1 MKIHSRSKHDP
12 RHLNVLTNLTA
23 QRMRVSHALILCL
36 SILLISGLCHTAYTQ
51 TVSSTG
57 MQTAAI
63 QIRDDLSIGNIRKD
77 IARLSSLESRVTGY
91 PQSASGSKYIFDRF
105 VETGLQNVESREF
118 PVTVPIDHGDSVIE
132 IVSPDGTVLQS
143 FKLTPLWPNLVRT
156 SLLADGI
163 KHTVLVGETLQDI
176 AASYQISEEVI
187 LADER
192 NKFLPSPVVE
202 GNSVYI
208 PTGGLSGPLLYGD
221 DGELADFNG
230 TNIGGFWHKLQDG
243 DTLTSLARRYRIT
256 EASITDDVLNEHL
269 QKASDGIDN
278 DEDGTIDEYGEI
290 PLLSEILGWATD
302 GIDNDADGWTDEIPG
317 DATDGIDNNQDGHI
331 DESGEFVAASEAHI
345 FIPKGAIALLD
356 FNSSTRYINATMLGG
371 TAIIFIEPETT
382 IRGEAENKFGTV
394 PANIPRFWI
403 SKADADF
410 LMNHLE
416 QEHNAGN
423 QVNARVRGKMTW
435 ERRVG
440 QNIRGFLEGGDPSL
454 RDELIVLT
462 AYYDSMSIV
471 PAMAPGADPTCGVAT
486 LMELA
491 RLFSLPEY
499 RPGYS
504 ILFVAVD
511 GHFQGLAGMRAFME
525 GIGQDIVGSDTD
537 SPGTPTMHGLRR
549 GLSTDV
555 IEFEE
560 LGRRLLLSIDRSVL
574 VDLPSDFFH
583 GIHNV
588 KSDLESLTTTLDG
601 LAETR
606 SQIETL
612 TNQQRDFS
620 ERQKKQADKNRKR
633 EKQEFTGEEK
643 SILLAN
649 LARSKK
655 EALQTTHFLRDIVEE
670 LAAVRTVALNTS
682 RTAQRELIEML
693 ALPIARLDTWAVAK
707 LIRAIET
714 GTTDEYATNPNEAYL
729 IPVQQGS
736 AWEIPV
742 PSDLPEELVPDI
754 EVLNKTLA
762 DWEMSDKRKFALMWT
777 PEKIMDRHLDL
788 HGLNDAKLARKVLRE
803 TDNSLEVAIQT
814 EAQLLEKILAQIP
827 DSKAAEDQIKAS
839 IRKLKETPMSQQEA
853 NTLLYGGKFLSKA
866 GIERLNGIDIQLR
879 QRLTESEDATDAAVL
894 IADLL
899 KDKQSIFEIGL
910 RNARLERTRIQN
922 LMATAETLGREYLD
936 EEKLILANYLS
947 DTEAAQALKARAH
960 IASHIKE
967 TDFLVTVKR
976 RSESDI
982 IALENLVE
990 RLSIL
995 DTDLDTETKTLL
1007 RDNMLTLRNAR
1018 FRNIQSRIEKM
1029 LRIDTGEYNR
1039 KLGQIEAAIALQDLF
1054 NRYYTSLYISI
1065 DLSSQSDQFGVFNK
1079 GWFYDQQPEFVL
1091 RREFASIGNQLA
1103 SYAEDADFGVR
1114 VRKLWQWTDDQ
1125 IRQAVMARQWTVAGG
1140 ISDKSAL
1147 EGKTLETLLSSH
1159 FSKLTDLSG
1168 VSRLMK
1174 MQFEQWRNQGEPS
1187 EDMLKDMDYI
1197 RKEVERFIRNDVRT
1211 AKKNRKNNI
1220 RTREQLDAMLRLRY
1234 EDPETFS
1241 DDEIEDIK
1249 TLISIV
1255 GLGGDS
1261 NFVNAISASGGKTW
1275 KTYIPGKIAFDSEVA
1290 TLVGKTGIAFATIE
1304 DARVLTDTPLDTID
1318 RVDLHEGGNLH
1329 QQAQT
1334 LASLLIQALRDE
1346 EMPTAARVGN
1356 FYCNLFGDVVEFDAR
1371 ESALPNKPVP
1381 YPILTLRRKHKTMM
1395 GVRGDLFV
1403 MGDNK
1408 GNFEV
1413 AGLAMEGRATRRLKG
1428 LQEVE
1433 AYILDPDSGDIIYAP
1448 DLGNYGAELLP
1459 NQIPINTRRRGCRVV
1474 TFPCVSTTIYDL
1486 VDQRYLRTLRELEVY
1501 DALTDSAPE
1510 KFGMS
1515 KPWQQEGVSAAEP
1528 IALVYSEPNTRIK
1541 VGMAYGQI
1549 GKRLLLIKATK
1560 SGMKNPTLYTGE
1572 GFVVRENGRI
1582 RLTPY
1587 VVVRDMWWLDENRS
1601 QLYKRFGISSDR
1613 LDKLHQF
1620 ANEYLARAETELLQ
1634 NDYQQALKLA
1644 RAAWGYE
1651 SRAYPDVKQTGN
1663 DVVNG
1668 VMFYLALL
1676 MPFAYFM
1683 ERLIFGFPNIHK
1695 QILGSFGIFLLV
1707 FFFLSQ
1713 VHPAFQITTTPVIIL
1728 IAFVVLALTVI
1739 VISIIVR
1746 KFEEQLEKIRQ
1757 EGSKVYKADVGRLSA
1772 SAAAFS
1778 LGISNMRKRKG
1789 RTILTCCTL
1798 VILTFTV
1805 ISFTS
1810 VRTFMHPNRTSLPQ
1824 VTPRYTGLLIRDQY
1838 WRPLEEPVLTSVL
1851 NDMQKTQITLTA
1863 LERLLERK
1871 NEILVKQGQQPINIA
1886 EEIASLEQGGFIE
1899 KVDEESIVIV
1909 RNSVAPRAWYQS
1921 SGTGDQSFV
1930 QLTRTANPA
1939 DTSPPTHALTG
1950 EALTFAANMLVGMNE
1965 AEPEVS
1971 GINRYLQ
1978 YGKWFNP
1985 ADAGEW
1991 PTEWPYAIVLPKG
2004 MAELL
2009 KITESDMGKA
2019 TVSVY
2024 GADFTVVGVLGIGFK
2039 DLTDNDGEELTPV
2052 DYQLMQQQRSRGA
2065 TGDETLEGELQKY
2078 LHLTPDSVAIL
2089 PYEVVM
2095 NQGGTLRS
2103 VAVNMEPQTD
2113 DPQLLSS
2120 IDKLDLIMAPLM
2132 NRIALDFFVGRD
2144 KDTYLYSS
2152 IGMTSFSG
2160 MGNLFVPIL
2169 IAALIVLNTMLG
2181 AVYERVREISI
2192 YSSVG
2197 LAPVHIAFLFLAEA
2211 CVYAI
2216 VGAVLGYLMGQAI
2229 ATTLVNFGWLA
2240 GLTLNYSSMSTVV
2253 ATIIVMIVVLLS
2265 TLYPAIK
2272 ASRMAVPDIE
2282 RKWKLPEP
2290 EGDVWHFNLPFTVL
2304 EEEALGLNVFMR
2316 DYFEA
2321 HADESASDFYTDQV
2335 AFSAVESED
2344 AYQISMM
2351 VWLAPYDLGVSQSI
2365 QFVTSPVG
2373 GEEEDLYKITLDVHR
2388 ESGEIASWKRVNRR
2402 FLNLLRK
2409 QLLIWRTFSVDIRA
2423 EFHERGRTEGTD
2435 EPATGQLEPVP
2446 TPAD

>member
-1 MKIHSRSKHDP
+1 MKIHSRHKCRLRRFSAVT
-12 RHLNVLTNLTA
+12 NVL
-23 QRMRVSHALILCL
+23 MFFL
-36 SILLISGLCHTAYTQ
+36 SVLLVTGQLPDTAYAQ
-51 TVSSTG
+51 AVSSTG
-57 MQTAAI
+57 NLKSAAI
-63 QIRDDLSIGNIRKD
+63 QIRDDLSIGNLRKD
-77 IARLSSLESRVTGY
+77 IARLSSLDSRVTGY
-91 PQSASGSKYIFDRF
+91 PQAASGSKYIFDRF
-105 VETGLQNVESREF
+105 VEIGLQNVESRDF
-118 PVTVPIDHGDSVIE
+118 SVTVPIDHGDSVIE
-132 IVSPDGTVLQS
+132 VFSAEANLLHT

-163 KHTVLVGETLQDI
+163 KHTALAGETLKDI
-176 AASYQISEEVI
+176 AESYQVDETTI
-187 LADER
+187 LADDR
-192 NKFLPSPVVE
+192 NKFLATPVVE
-202 GNSVYI
+202 GSTVFI

-221 DGELADFNG
+221 DSELADFNG
-230 TNIGGFWHKLQDG
+230 TNIGGFWYRLQDG
-243 DTLTSLARRYRIT
+243 DTLTTLARRYRIT
-256 EASITDDVLNEHL
+256 EASITDDILNEHL

-302 GIDNDADGWTDEIPG
+302 GIDNDADGWTDETPG
-317 DATDGIDNNQDGHI
+317 DATDGIDNNNNGEV
-331 DESGEFVAASEAHI
+331 DESGEFVAASESHI
-345 FIPKGAIALLD
+345 FIPKGAIVLLD
-356 FNSSTRYINATMLGG
+356 FNSSTRYINAAMLGG
-371 TAIIFIEPETT
+371 TAVIFIQPETT

-403 SKADADF
+403 SKEDAAVLTD
-410 LMNHLE
+410 LLE
-416 QEHNAGN
+416 EQHAQGN
-423 QVNARVRGKMTW
+423 QVNVRVRGKMTW

-440 QNIRGFLEGGDPSL
+440 QNIRGFLEGGDPTL

-471 PAMAPGADPTCGVAT
+471 PAMAPGADPTCGIAT

-491 RLFSLPEY
+491 RLFSQPQY

-504 ILFVAVD
+504 VLFVAVD

-525 GIGQDIVGSDTD
+525 GIGQDIVGSATD

-555 IEFEE
+555 LEFEE

-574 VDLPSDFFH
+574 VDLPADFFH

-588 KSDLESLTTTLDG
+588 KSDLDSLTTTLDG

-606 SQIETL
+606 SEIESL
-612 TNQQRDFS
+612 TEQQRDFS
-620 ERQKKQADKNRKR
+620 ERQKKQTDRNRKR
-633 EKQEFTGEEK
+633 EKQGFTGEEK
-643 SILLAN
+643 SRLLAN

-655 EALQTTHFLRDIVEE
+655 EALQTTHFLRDIVGR
-670 LAAVRTVALNTS
+670 LAGVRAVALDTS
-682 RTAQRELIEML
+682 RSAQRELIEEL
-693 ALPIARLDTWAVAK
+693 GLPIARLDTWAVKK
-707 LIRAIET
+707 LIHAIET
-714 GTTDEYATNPNEAYL
+714 GSADEYNTHPNEAYL
-729 IPVQQGS
+729 IPVEQGS
-736 AWEIPV
+736 DWQIPI
-742 PSDLPEELVPDI
+742 PGDLPQELIPDI
-754 EVLNKTLA
+754 ELLNNTLA
-762 DWEMSDKRKFALMWT
+762 NWELSDKRKFALMWT
-777 PEKIMDRHLDL
+777 PEKILDRHLDL
-788 HGLNDAKLARKVLRE
+788 HSLNEAKDARSVLRNAN
-803 TDNSLEVAIQT
+803 NSQEVAIQR
-814 EAQLLEKILAQIP
+814 EIQLLEKVLAQIP
-827 DSKAAEDQIKAS
+827 DSQPIENEIKGS
-839 IRKLKETPMSQQEA
+839 IRRLKETPMGKPSGDS
-853 NTLLYGGKFLSKA
+853 LIYGGKFLSKA
-866 GIERLNGIDIQLR
+866 GIERLTTIDTQLR
-879 QRLTESEDATDAAVL
+879 QRLNESEDAVDAAIL

-899 KDKQSIFEIGL
+899 KDKQSIFEIAL
-910 RNARLERTRIQN
+910 RNARLEQTRIQN
-922 LMATAETLGREYLD
+922 LIAASGTLGREYLD
-936 EEKLILANYLS
+936 EERLILENYLS
-947 DTEAAQALKARAH
+947 DDEVEQVLSLRSR
-960 IASHIKE
+960 ISSHIIEKE
-967 TDFLVTVKR
+967 LLEIVKKRADTDIV
-976 RSESDI
+976 
-982 IALENLVE
+982 ALGNLVE
-990 RLSIL
+990 RLPTL
-995 DTDLDTETKTLL
+995 DTDLDEETKVLL

-1018 FRNIQSRIEKM
+1018 FRNIQSRVEKM
-1029 LRIDTGEYNR
+1029 LRIDTDEYNR

-1065 DLSSQSDQFGVFNK
+1065 DLSSQSNQFGVFNK

-1091 RREFASIGNQLA
+1091 RREFASIGNKLA
-1103 SYAEDADFGVR
+1103 AYAEDADFGVR

-1125 IRQAVMARQWTVAGG
+1125 IRQAVMARQWTVANG
-1140 ISDKSAL
+1140 ISDKAAL

-1159 FSKLTDLSG
+1159 FDKLTGLSG

-1220 RTREQLDAMLRLRY
+1220 RTREQLDAMLQLRH

-1241 DDEIEDIK
+1241 DEEIEDIK
-1249 TLISIV
+1249 TLISIA
-1255 GLGGDS
+1255 GLGGES

-1304 DARVLTDTPLDTID
+1304 DARVLTDTPLDTIE
-1318 RVDLHEGGNLH
+1318 RVDLREDGNLH

-1381 YPILTLRRKHKTMM
+1381 YPIITLRRKHKSMM

-1428 LQEVE
+1428 KQEVE

-1448 DLGNYGAELLP
+1448 DLGNYGAKLLP
-1459 NQIPINTRRRGCRVV
+1459 NEIPINTRRRGCRVV

-1510 KFGMS
+1510 KYGMS

-1572 GFVVRENGRI
+1572 GFVVRENGQI

-1601 QLYKRFGISSDR
+1601 RLYKRFGISSDR

-1620 ANEYLARAETELLQ
+1620 ANDYLARAETELLQ
-1634 NDYQQALKLA
+1634 SDYQQALKLA

-1871 NEILVKQGQQPINIA
+1871 NELLAKQGQQPIDLA
-1886 EEIASLEQGGFIE
+1886 EARRALEEGGFIE
-1899 KVDEESIVIV
+1899 QVDKESVLFV
-1909 RNSVAPRAWYQS
+1909 RNVVAPRAWYQS

-1930 QLTRTANPA
+1930 QLTRTENTA
-1939 DTSPPTHALTG
+1939 DPSPPTHQLTG

-1965 AEPEVS
+1965 SEPGVS
-1971 GINRYLQ
+1971 GIDRYLQ
-1978 YGKWFNP
+1978 YGKWFDP
-1985 ADAGEW
+1985 ADANEW

-2103 VAVNMEPQTD
+2103 VAVNMEPRED
-2113 DPQLLSS
+2113 DPELLGA

-2181 AVYERVREISI
+2181 AVYERVREIGI

-2229 ATTLVNFGWLA
+2229 ATTLVHFGWLA

-2253 ATIIVMIVVLLS
+2253 ATIIVMLVVLLS
-2265 TLYPAIK
+2265 TMYPAIK

-2335 AFSAVESED
+2335 AFSQVEAED
-2344 AYQISMM
+2344 SYQIGMM

-2365 QFVTSPVG
+2365 QFITSPVG

-2423 EFHERGRTEGTD
+2423 EFHERGRTEGMETST
-2435 EPATGQLEPVP
+2435 EEAGQMEPVP